1 MSDDYVSDEPKQAT
15 GPDAEILGDARAFLT
30 DRITAERDMRVQ
42 ALDDLKFVSDS
53 KNQWPAD
60 VAQARK
66 ADGRP
71 CLTINKLPTF
81 LHQVTNDM
89 RQNRGSI
96 KVHPVDDGA
105 DVEIA
110 DVYQGLIR
118 AIEYESNADVAY
130 DTAGGSAALMGFGF
144 FRLVTEYCGEDS
156 FDQDIKFK
164 RIRNA
169 FTVYLGPHVEPD
181 GSDMMK
187 ALITEE
193 IPREEFKRQYPKAD
207 PCDESIQRGV
217 GDELAEWIGK
227 DKVRIA
233 EFYRVETKAAKL
245 IRVNGKPMF
254 ADDPAIAGAPPDM
267 NPKTGEPIE
276 RMSARRTV
284 NWYKVTGVEVL
295 ERAEIACNW
304 IPIFPVYGDE
314 YDVDGKIIRSGLIR
328 NAKDPAQMYNVWMT
342 AATEEIGLRPK
353 NPFIGAEGQFE
364 GHEAKWNNA
373 NSRSYPY
380 LEYVPVSIDGTIA
393 PAPQRQPMADIP
405 AGVLAMAMHAS
416 DDIKATTGIYDAG
429 LGARGNETSG
439 RAITARQKESD
450 TSNFHYTDGLARARR
465 HAGRCLV
472 WMIPRVYDTERM
484 VRILGE
490 DEEPKQITV
499 NQPKT
504 PQMLAQEQAA
514 MQNKPPSKQ
523 MAAISEIAND
533 LTVGKYDVTVA
544 TGPSYST
551 LRQETAE
558 AMIQASG
565 AYPALWDKAGDL
577 MVKSFDWH
585 MSSEI
590 ADRLRPPGVGGE
602 DGETDSAAENQQLK
616 QSVQQ
621 LSQALEAAAQHA
633 EQLENEKKAGIQKA
647 LIGKNQAETVAHI
660 NADKARDVA
669 EIQNMGKLLQAGLP
683 VPQQF
688 VDASLEEEGE
698 AEPGME
704 QPPMAPLTP
713 PPQPAAPVQPQ
724 GPSGP
729 F

>member
-1 MSDDYVSDEPKQAT
+1 MSDAADDDYIKPEAKDVA
-15 GPDAEILGDARAFLT
+15 GPDAGILSDARAFLQ
-30 DRITAERDMRVQ
+30 DRITAEQEGRLA
-42 ALDDLKFVSDS
+42 ALDDLKFVSDA
-53 KNQWPAD
+53 KNQWPAE
-60 VAQARK
+60 VAQARRS
-66 ADGRP
+66 DGRP

-144 FRLVTEYCGEDS
+144 FRLVTEYCGQDS

-193 IPREEFKRQYPKAD
+193 IRREEFKRQYPKAD

-217 GDELAEWIGK
+217 GDQLAEWIGK

-245 IRVNGKPMF
+245 IRVNGKAMF
-254 ADDPAIAGAPPDM
+254 ADDPAAAGAQPDV
-267 NPKTGEPIE
+267 NPKTGKPIE
-276 RMSARRTV
+276 RMSAVRTV

-304 IPIFPVYGDE
+304 IPVFPVYGDE

-364 GHEAKWNNA
+364 GHEPKWNNA
-373 NSRSYPY
+373 NTRSYPY
-380 LEYVPVSIDGTIA
+380 MEYVPVTIDGTLA
-393 PAPQRQPMADIP
+393 PPPQRQPMADIP

-504 PQMLAQEQAA
+504 PQMKAQEQAKQA
-514 MQNKPPSKQ
+514 SKPSKQ

-533 LTVGKYDVTVA
+533 LSVGKYDVTVS

-558 AMIQASG
+558 AMIQVSG
-565 AYPALWDKAGDL
+565 AYPALWEKAGDL
-577 MVKSFDWH
+577 LVKSLDWH
-585 MSSEI
+585 NADEI
-590 ADRLRPPGVGGE
+590 ADRIRPPGAEGE
-602 DGETDSAAENQQLK
+602 DGEVDHAAENQQLK
-616 QSVQQ
+616 QSVAQ
-621 LSQALEAAAQHA
+621 LSQALEAAAAHA
-633 EQLENEKKAGIQKA
+633 EQLEAEKKGGTQKA
-647 LIGKNQAETVAHI
+647 LIDKSKAVEVAEI
-660 NADKARDVA
+660 NADARRDVA
-669 EIQNMGKLLQAGLP
+669 EIGNMGNMLMHGLQP
-683 VPQQF
+683 PPQF
-688 VDASLEEEGE
+688 VAASLEEPNAPQPE
-698 AEPGME
+698 A
-704 QPPMAPLTP
+704 QAPPMP

-724 GPSGP
+724 APPAGA